1 MITKVDFNGIGQVAN
16 HPDLAKL
23 DIAINEAVTFDL
35 PELFLG
41 FWETIRQIDHELNTK
56 QATEIDHYDLKYNLV
71 NGGKY
76 INCNNNQKT
85 HLGTKKT
92 LAYYAY
98 ARYSVL
104 NSFND
109 TPVGNVARSGDFSL
123 PKPLKELEQ
132 FADKYR
138 NMGYVSAQKT
148 LDFICHNKA
157 VFLGAEN
164 LCKPCDCSQIDGKIK
179 TKGYGISGAIVE
191 KRISFNGKL
200 KVES

>member
-1 MITKVDFNGIGQVAN
+1 MITKNDFQGIGQVAN
-16 HPDLAKL
+16 HPDWTKL
-23 DIAINEAVTFDL
+23 EIAIHEAMHFDL

-41 FWETIRQIDHELNTK
+41 FWETIRQIDHELKTK
-56 QATEIDHYDLKYNLV
+56 PPAQIEHYDLKNNLV

-92 LAYYAY
+92 LAYYTY

-138 NMGYVSAQKT
+138 NMGYVSAMRT

-157 VFLGAEN
+157 VFSGIEN
-164 LCKPCDCSQIDGKIK
+164 LCKPCNCSQTDGKIK
-179 TKGYGISGAIVE
+179 TKGYGISGAIVT
-191 KRISFNGKL
+191 KRILFS
-200 KVES
+200 